1 MTTETDEVDSWME
14 QSTSS
19 NTTFQLYALG
29 TYDGDVDVDGDSS
42 EAGQQT
48 NERSAGAG
56 AGAGADADA
65 VFYVKL
71 SDMLSV
77 FKFRT
82 PRETEGS
89 LNLAIFDASSDIQY
103 YVFRKCWP
111 TSLKINPSHA
121 MLDQS
126 ESSGMLTGSGGSF
139 AANKSLVKH
148 DFIRYISLQL
158 FNTIQGVDFLS
169 NESDLLENIVY
180 YGEVAR
186 VGIMAVL
193 DTISTQ
199 SADITMA
206 ADVSG
211 NRYLT
216 NTQTSNTNISREL
229 LRQIYLNVPER
240 LSALQGTADVSGGGV
255 MLSVPLVENDTLNI
269 KVIVQPS
276 AGQHTLTNR
285 EGVIQPRSY
294 NIKLVMK
301 NTVSGGGGGGGG
313 GGSINTAVADSVS
326 FPNAYPYSTNVQD
339 ISASNISAA
348 ASVYADGSPPVPIPL
363 IRYGYQGWYYTNS
376 TTWVNPAPMTRN
388 KINWY
393 LQPNASGV
401 TTVGDLRYFR
411 MSLHLFNHVSTPFLT
426 VYTQAT
432 GSGDA
437 GGWYKSKR
445 TYVTLNNNDDNGS
458 SIDSNTNYCFYVNW
472 NGYSV
477 TPFTVAHNNVA
488 LSVST
493 VDGSAVGGFNSSEV
507 IFAYSIGTN
516 STSAA
521 GNVEFILSNVVVGE
535 AGSDGNFV
543 EKEYGYI
550 Y

>member
-1 MTTETDEVDSWME
+1 MTSETDEGIVWVDE
-14 QSTSS
+14 PQSTS
-19 NTTFQLYALG
+19 FQLYALG
-29 TYDGDVDVDGDSS
+29 TYDDDNADM
-42 EAGQQT
+42 GQNGFDATIQQPQ
-48 NERSAGAG
+48 NERTAASSY
-56 AGAGADADA
+56 ADA

-82 PRETEGS
+82 PTVFDTS

-121 MLDQS
+121 MLDRS
-126 ESSGMLTGSGGSF
+126 ESSGMLTGGGGGGGGGAF

-148 DFIRYISLQL
+148 DFIRYISLHL
-158 FNTIQGVDFLS
+158 FNTRHGVDFLS
-169 NESDLLENIVY
+169 NEDDLLENIAY
-180 YGEVAR
+180 YGDAAR

-206 ADVSG
+206 ADASG

-216 NTQTSNTNISREL
+216 NFVTSNTNIPREL

-240 LSALQGTADVSGGGV
+240 LAALSDSSGV
-255 MLSVPLVENDTLNI
+255 LLSVPLVENDTLNI
-269 KVIVQPS
+269 KVVIESSP
-276 AGQHTLTNR
+276 GQHTLTNVDAIPPR
-285 EGVIQPRSY
+285 EY
-294 NIKLVMK
+294 NIKLVIK
-301 NTVSGGGGGGGG
+301 NTVGVGGGGGGHGAV
-313 GGSINTAVADSVS
+313 NTTVVDSVL
-326 FPNAYPYSTNVQD
+326 FPNAYPYSSNVQD
-339 ISASNISAA
+339 ISASNLSVAP
-348 ASVYADGSPPVPIPL
+348 SVYADSSPPVPIPL

-376 TTWVNPAPMTRN
+376 TSWVSAAPMTRN

-393 LQPNASGV
+393 IQPNHPGV
-401 TTVGDLRYFR
+401 TSVGKLRYFR
-411 MSLHLFNHVSTPFLT
+411 MCIHLFNHLSAPFIT

-432 GSGDA
+432 GSGDF

-445 TYVTLNNNDDNGS
+445 TYVLLHETADDGTS
-458 SIDSNTNYCFYVNW
+458 VASNTNYCFYINW
-472 NGYSV
+472 NGFSV
-477 TPFTVAHNNVA
+477 SPFTIAHSNVT
-488 LSVST
+488 LSLSDVS
-493 VDGSAVGGFNSSEV
+493 GSAVGNFNSSEV
-507 IFAYSIGTN
+507 IFAYSIVTN

-535 AGSDGNFV
+535 VDGSEDSAII
-543 EKEYGYI
+543 EKEYGFVY
-550 Y
+550 

>member
-1 MTTETDEVDSWME
+1 MTSETDEGTVWVNDPP
-14 QSTSS
+14 STS
-19 NTTFQLYALG
+19 FQLYALG
-29 TYDGDVDVDGDSS
+29 TYDETDN
-42 EAGQQT
+42 AGIGSDQLGSMTAVQEQQQ
-48 NERSAGAG
+48 NERTVAPS
-56 AGAGADADA
+56 DADA

-82 PRETEGS
+82 PTVSDGS
-89 LNLAIFDASSDIQY
+89 LNLAIFDVSSDIQY

-126 ESSGMLTGSGGSF
+126 ESSGMLTGGGGVGAGGGSF

-158 FNTIQGVDFLS
+158 FNTIHGVDFLS
-169 NESDLLENIVY
+169 NEDDLLENIVY
-180 YGEVAR
+180 YGDAAR

-206 ADVSG
+206 ADASG

-216 NTQTSNTNISREL
+216 NAVTSNTNISREL

-240 LSALQGTADVSGGGV
+240 FAALSDNSGV
-255 MLSVPLVENDTLNI
+255 LLSVPLIENDTLNI
-269 KVIVQPS
+269 KVVMEPS
-276 AGQHTLTNR
+276 PGQHTLTNV
-285 EGVIQPRSY
+285 GVIPPREY
-294 NIKLVMK
+294 NIKLIMK
-301 NTVSGGGGGGGG
+301 NVIGSSGAANTTV
-313 GGSINTAVADSVS
+313 VDSVS
-326 FPNAYPYSTNVQD
+326 FPNAYPYSSNVQD
-339 ISASNISAA
+339 ISASNLSVAP
-348 ASVYADGSPPVPIPL
+348 SVYADASPPVPIPL

-376 TTWVNPAPMTRN
+376 TSWVSAAPTTRN

-393 LQPNASGV
+393 LPPNSAGV
-401 TTVGDLRYFR
+401 TTVGKLRYFR
-411 MSLHLFNHVSTPFLT
+411 MCIHLFNHVSTPFIT

-432 GSGDA
+432 GSGDF

-445 TYVTLNNNDDNGS
+445 TYIVLNGTADDGTS
-458 SIDSNTNYCFYVNW
+458 VASNTNYCFYINW
-472 NGYSV
+472 NGFSV
-477 TPFTVAHNNVA
+477 SPFTIAHNNAALA
-488 LSVST
+488 LSNVG
-493 VDGSAVGGFNSSEV
+493 GSAVGNFNSNEV
-507 IFAYSIGTN
+507 LFAYSIGTN

-521 GNVEFILSNVVVGE
+521 GNVEFILSNVVIGD
-535 AGSDGNFV
+535 ADSSGAII
-543 EKEYGYI
+543 EKEYGFVY
-550 Y
+550 

>member
-1 MTTETDEVDSWME
+1 MTSETDEGIVWVDE
-14 QSTSS
+14 PQSTS
-19 NTTFQLYALG
+19 FQLYALG
-29 TYDGDVDVDGDSS
+29 TYDDDDADM
-42 EAGQQT
+42 GQNGFDATIQQPQ
-48 NERSAGAG
+48 NERTAASSY
-56 AGAGADADA
+56 ADA

-82 PRETEGS
+82 PTVFDAS

-121 MLDQS
+121 MLDRS
-126 ESSGMLTGSGGSF
+126 ESSGMLTGGGAF

-148 DFIRYISLQL
+148 DFIRYISLHL
-158 FNTIQGVDFLS
+158 FNTIHGVDFLS
-169 NESDLLENIVY
+169 NEDDLLENIVY
-180 YGEVAR
+180 YGDAAR

-206 ADVSG
+206 ADASG
-211 NRYLT
+211 ARYLT
-216 NTQTSNTNISREL
+216 NFVTSNTNITREL

-240 LSALQGTADVSGGGV
+240 LAALSDSSGV
-255 MLSVPLVENDTLNI
+255 LLSVPLVENDTLNI
-269 KVIVQPS
+269 KVVIESSP
-276 AGQHTLTNR
+276 GQHTLTNVDAIPPR
-285 EGVIQPRSY
+285 EY
-294 NIKLVMK
+294 NIKLVIK
-301 NTVSGGGGGGGG
+301 NTVGVGGGGGHGAV
-313 GGSINTAVADSVS
+313 NTTVVDSVL
-326 FPNAYPYSTNVQD
+326 FPNAYPYSSNVQD
-339 ISASNISAA
+339 ISASNLSVAP
-348 ASVYADGSPPVPIPL
+348 SVYADSSPPVPIPL

-376 TTWVNPAPMTRN
+376 TSWVSAAPMTRN

-393 LQPNASGV
+393 IQPNHPGLTS
-401 TTVGDLRYFR
+401 VGELRYFR
-411 MSLHLFNHVSTPFLT
+411 MCIHLFNHLSAPFIT

-432 GSGDA
+432 GSGDF

-445 TYVTLNNNDDNGS
+445 TYVLLHETADDGTS
-458 SIDSNTNYCFYVNW
+458 VASNTNYCFYINW
-472 NGYSV
+472 NGFSV
-477 TPFTVAHNNVA
+477 SPFTIAHSNVT
-488 LSVST
+488 LSLSDVS
-493 VDGSAVGGFNSSEV
+493 GSAVGNFNSSEV

-535 AGSDGNFV
+535 VDGSEDSAII
-543 EKEYGYI
+543 EKEYGFVY
-550 Y
+550 

>member
-1 MTTETDEVDSWME
+1 MTSETDEGVPWVDEPASD
-14 QSTSS
+14 S
-19 NTTFQLYALG
+19 TTFNLYALG
-29 TYDGDVDVDGDSS
+29 TYNGDGDTGD
-42 EAGQQT
+42 ET
-48 NERSAGAG
+48 NERS
-56 AGAGADADA
+56 AGADADA

-82 PRETEGS
+82 PRETDGS
-89 LNLAIFDASSDIQY
+89 LNIAIFDVSSDIQY

-126 ESSGMLTGSGGSF
+126 ESSGMLTGGGGNASF

-158 FNTIQGVDFLS
+158 FNTINGVDFLS
-169 NESDLLENIVY
+169 NESDLLENLTY
-180 YGEVAR
+180 YGDVAR

-193 DTISTQ
+193 DTICTQ

-206 ADVSG
+206 ADASG

-216 NTQTSNTNISREL
+216 NTQTTNTNISREL

-240 LSALQGTADVSGGGV
+240 LSALQNSSGV
-255 MLSVPLVENDTLNI
+255 LLSVPLVENDTLNI

-276 AGQHTLTNR
+276 TGQHTLTNR
-285 EGVIQPRSY
+285 ESVIPARSY
-294 NIKLVMK
+294 NIMLVMK
-301 NTVSGGGGGGGG
+301 NTVGGG
-313 GGSINTAVADSVS
+313 GGSNNTAVVDSVLFS
-326 FPNAYPYSTNVQD
+326 NAYPYSSNIQD
-339 ISASNISAA
+339 ISASNLSVA
-348 ASVYADGSPPVPIPL
+348 ASVYADGSPPTPIPL

-376 TTWVNPAPMTRN
+376 TAWVSPAPMTRN

-393 LQPNASGV
+393 LPPNTAGV
-401 TTVGDLRYFR
+401 TTVGSLRYIR

-445 TYVTLNNNDDNGS
+445 TYVPLNNSADNGS
-458 SIDSNTNYCFYVNW
+458 SLESNANYCFYINW
-472 NGYSV
+472 NGYSI
-477 TPFTVAHNNVA
+477 TPFTVAHSNVA

-493 VDGSAVGGFNSSEV
+493 VSGSEVGNFNSSEV

-521 GNVEFILSNVVVGE
+521 GNVEFILSNVIVGE
-535 AGSDGNFV
+535 AGGGGVVV

>member
-1 MTTETDEVDSWME
+1 MTTETNEEVPWVNE
-14 QSTSS
+14 PVS
-19 NTTFQLYALG
+19 NSTTFQLYALG
-29 TYDGDVDVDGDSS
+29 TYDGSEDT
-42 EAGQQT
+42 EAGADAETHAGQA
-48 NERSAGAG
+48 NERSAG

-82 PRETEGS
+82 PRETDGS

-126 ESSGMLTGSGGSF
+126 EASGMLTGGGGGGGSF

-216 NTQTSNTNISREL
+216 NTQTTNTNISREL
-229 LRQIYLNVPER
+229 LRQIYLSVPER

-269 KVIVQPS
+269 KVVVEPS
-276 AGQHTLTNR
+276 PGQHTLTNR
-285 EGVIQPRSY
+285 EGVIPPRSY

-301 NTVSGGGGGGGG
+301 NTVG

-326 FPNAYPYSTNVQD
+326 FPNAYPYSTNVND
-339 ISASNISAA
+339 ISASNLSAA

-376 TTWVNPAPMTRN
+376 TTWVSPAPMTRN

-393 LQPNASGV
+393 LPPNASGV
-401 TTVGDLRYFR
+401 TTVGDLRYIR

-445 TYVTLNNNDDNGS
+445 TYITLNNSDDNGMPLE
-458 SIDSNTNYCFYVNW
+458 SNTNYCFYINW
-472 NGYSV
+472 NGFSL

-493 VDGSAVGGFNSSEV
+493 VDGSAVGGFNSSEG

-535 AGSDGNFV
+535 AHSGSGDSGGI

>member
-1 MTTETDEVDSWME
+1 MTTDTDEGIVWVDE
-14 QSTSS
+14 PQSTS
-19 NTTFQLYALG
+19 FQLYALG
-29 TYDGDVDVDGDSS
+29 TYNDDGDELVQNGVD
-42 EAGQQT
+42 ATIQQQQQ
-48 NERSAGAG
+48 NERTAASSY
-56 AGAGADADA
+56 ADA

-82 PRETEGS
+82 PTVSDAS

-121 MLDQS
+121 MLDRS
-126 ESSGMLTGSGGSF
+126 ESSGMLTGGGGGAGSF
-139 AANKSLVKH
+139 TTNKSLVKH
-148 DFIRYISLQL
+148 DFIRYISLHL
-158 FNTIQGVDFLS
+158 FNTIHGVDFLS
-169 NESDLLENIVY
+169 NEDDLLENIVY
-180 YGEVAR
+180 YGDAAR

-199 SADITMA
+199 SADITMSTDA
-206 ADVSG
+206 SG
-211 NRYLT
+211 SRYLT
-216 NTQTSNTNISREL
+216 NSVTSNTNISREL

-240 LSALQGTADVSGGGV
+240 LAALSDSSGV
-255 MLSVPLVENDTLNI
+255 LLSVPLVENDTLNI
-269 KVIVQPS
+269 KVVMEPS
-276 AGQHTLTNR
+276 PGQHTVTNVNPILPR
-285 EGVIQPRSY
+285 EY

-301 NTVSGGGGGGGG
+301 NTVGGGGGGGG
-313 GGSINTAVADSVS
+313 AVNTTVVDSVS
-326 FPNAYPYSTNVQD
+326 FPNAYPYSSNVQD
-339 ISASNISAA
+339 ISASNLSVAP
-348 ASVYADGSPPVPIPL
+348 SVYADGSPPVPIPL

-376 TTWVNPAPMTRN
+376 TSWVSAAPITRN

-393 LQPNASGV
+393 IQPNHPGLTSV
-401 TTVGDLRYFR
+401 ERLRYFR
-411 MSLHLFNHVSTPFLT
+411 MCIHLFNHLSTPFIT

-432 GSGDA
+432 GSGDF

-445 TYVTLNNNDDNGS
+445 TYVILHETADDGTS
-458 SIDSNTNYCFYVNW
+458 VASNTNYCFYINW
-472 NGYSV
+472 NGFSV
-477 TPFTVAHNNVA
+477 SPFTIAHNNVA
-488 LSVST
+488 LSLSDVS
-493 VDGSAVGGFNSSEV
+493 GSAVGNFNSSEV

-535 AGSDGNFV
+535 VEGSEGSAII
-543 EKEYGYI
+543 EKENGFI

>member
-1 MTTETDEVDSWME
+1 MTSEID
-14 QSTSS
+14 QSTS
-19 NTTFQLYALG
+19 NTTTFQLYALG
-29 TYDGDVDVDGDSS
+29 TYDDSGD
-42 EAGQQT
+42 AGEQA
-48 NERSAGAG
+48 NNRSAGAG
-56 AGAGADADA
+56 AGADADADADA

-82 PRETEGS
+82 PRETDGS
-89 LNLAIFDASSDIQY
+89 LNIAIFDASSDIQY

-121 MLDQS
+121 MLNKN
-126 ESSGMLTGSGGSF
+126 ESSGMLTGVGSSF

-148 DFIRYISLQL
+148 DFIRYISHQL
-158 FNTIQGVDFLS
+158 FNTINGVDFLS
-169 NESDLLENIVY
+169 NESELLENIVY
-180 YGEVAR
+180 YGDVAR
-186 VGIMAVL
+186 VGIMSVL
-193 DTISTQ
+193 DTVGTQ

-206 ADVSG
+206 ADASG

-240 LSALQGTADVSGGGV
+240 LAELQDASGGA

-269 KVIVQPS
+269 KVVVESSP
-276 AGQHTLTNR
+276 GQHTLTNR
-285 EGVIQPRSY
+285 ESAIPPRSY

-301 NTVSGGGGGGGG
+301 NAIGGGGDGGAL
-313 GGSINTAVADSVS
+313 NTAVVDSVS
-326 FPNAYPYSTNVQD
+326 FPNAYPYSPNVQD
-339 ISASNISAA
+339 ISASNLSAA
-348 ASVYADGSPPVPIPL
+348 SSVYADGSPPVPIPL

-376 TTWVNPAPMTRN
+376 TSWVSPAPMTRN

-393 LQPNASGV
+393 LPPNASGV
-401 TTVGDLRYFR
+401 TTVGDLRYIR
-411 MSLHLFNHVSTPFLT
+411 LSLHLFNHVSTPFLT

-432 GSGDA
+432 GSGDS

-445 TYVTLNNNDDNGS
+445 TYICGEGAA
-458 SIDSNTNYCFYVNW
+458 IESNTNYCFYINW
-472 NGYSV
+472 NGFLITPV
-477 TPFTVAHNNVA
+477 TISHSNVA

-493 VDGSAVGGFNSSEV
+493 VNGSAVGNFEDNEV
-507 IFAYSIGTN
+507 LFAYSIGTN

-521 GNVEFILSNVVVGE
+521 GNVDFILSNVVVGE
-535 AGSDGNFV
+535 AGSGNGGALV

-550 Y
+550 

>member
-1 MTTETDEVDSWME
+1 MTSEADEGIVWVDE
-14 QSTSS
+14 PQSTS
-19 NTTFQLYALG
+19 FQLYALG
-29 TYDGDVDVDGDSS
+29 TYDDDGADM
-42 EAGQQT
+42 GQNGFDATTQQQQ
-48 NERSAGAG
+48 NERTAASSY
-56 AGAGADADA
+56 ADA

-82 PRETEGS
+82 PSDSDAS

-121 MLDQS
+121 MLDRI
-126 ESSGMLTGSGGSF
+126 ESSGMLSDGGDGAL
-139 AANKSLVKH
+139 AANKSLMKH
-148 DFIRYISLQL
+148 DFIRYISLHL
-158 FNTIQGVDFLS
+158 FNTIHGVDFLS
-169 NESDLLENIVY
+169 NEDDLLENIAY
-180 YGEVAR
+180 YGDAAR

-206 ADVSG
+206 ADASG

-216 NTQTSNTNISREL
+216 NSVTSNTNISREL

-240 LSALQGTADVSGGGV
+240 LAALSDSSGIL
-255 MLSVPLVENDTLNI
+255 LSVPLVENDTLNI
-269 KVIVQPS
+269 KVVMEPS
-276 AGQHTLTNR
+276 PGQHTLTNVDAILPR
-285 EGVIQPRSY
+285 EY

-301 NTVSGGGGGGGG
+301 NTVGDGAV
-313 GGSINTAVADSVS
+313 NTTVVDSVL
-326 FPNAYPYSTNVQD
+326 FPNAYPYSSNVQD
-339 ISASNISAA
+339 ISASNLSVAP
-348 ASVYADGSPPVPIPL
+348 SVYADGSPPVPIPL

-376 TTWVNPAPMTRN
+376 TSWVSAAPMTRN

-393 LQPNASGV
+393 IPPNHPGV
-401 TTVGDLRYFR
+401 TSVGKLRYFR
-411 MSLHLFNHVSTPFLT
+411 MCIHLFNDVSTPFIT

-432 GSGDA
+432 GSGDF

-445 TYVTLNNNDDNGS
+445 TYVVLNGIADDGTS
-458 SIDSNTNYCFYVNW
+458 VASNTNYCFYINW
-472 NGYSV
+472 NGFSV
-477 TPFTVAHNNVA
+477 SPFTIAHSNAA
-488 LSVST
+488 LSLSDVS
-493 VDGSAVGGFNSSEV
+493 GSAVGNFNSSEV

-516 STSAA
+516 STAAA

-535 AGSDGNFV
+535 VDGSDGSV
-543 EKEYGYI
+543 IIEKEYGFVY
-550 Y
+550 

>member
-1 MTTETDEVDSWME
+1 MASETDEGIVWVDESS
-14 QSTSS
+14 STS
-19 NTTFQLYALG
+19 FQLYALG
-29 TYDGDVDVDGDSS
+29 TYDETNYTGAGSDQVGDSMF
-42 EAGQQT
+42 AVQQQQ
-48 NERSAGAG
+48 NERTITPS
-56 AGAGADADA
+56 DADA

-82 PRETEGS
+82 PSDTDGS

-126 ESSGMLTGSGGSF
+126 ESSGMLTGSGGGGGGGGLF
-139 AANKSLVKH
+139 VANKSLVKH

-158 FNTIQGVDFLS
+158 FNTIHGVDFLS
-169 NESDLLENIVY
+169 NEDDLLENIVY
-180 YGEVAR
+180 YGDVAR

-199 SADITMA
+199 SADITMD

-216 NTQTSNTNISREL
+216 NAVTLNTNISREL

-240 LSALQGTADVSGGGV
+240 FTSLSDSSGV
-255 MLSVPLVENDTLNI
+255 LLSVPLVENDTLNI
-269 KVIVQPS
+269 KVVMEPS
-276 AGQHTLTNR
+276 PGQHTLTN
-285 EGVIQPRSY
+285 VSAILPRDY

-301 NTVSGGGGGGGG
+301 NTVGGGGGAV
-313 GGSINTAVADSVS
+313 NTTVVDSVS
-326 FPNAYPYSTNVQD
+326 FPNAYPYSLNVQD
-339 ISASNISAA
+339 ISASNLSVAP
-348 ASVYADGSPPVPIPL
+348 SVYADGSPPVPIPL

-376 TTWVNPAPMTRN
+376 TSWVNTAPATRN
-388 KINWY
+388 RINWY
-393 LQPNASGV
+393 IQPNSAGL
-401 TTVGDLRYFR
+401 TNVGSLRYFR
-411 MSLHLFNHVSTPFLT
+411 MSLHLFNHISTPFLT
-426 VYTQAT
+426 VYTQTT
-432 GSGDA
+432 GSDDF

-445 TYVTLNNNDDNGS
+445 TYIVLNGTADDGTTVA
-458 SIDSNTNYCFYVNW
+458 SNTNYCFYVNW
-472 NGYSV
+472 NGFSV
-477 TPFTVAHNNVA
+477 SPFTVAHNNVA
-488 LSVST
+488 LSQSEVS
-493 VDGSAVGGFNSSEV
+493 GSAVGNFNSSEV

-521 GNVEFILSNVVVGE
+521 GSVEFILSNVVVGE
-535 AGSDGNFV
+535 IENGGGGNNII
-543 EKEYGYI
+543 EKEYGFI